1 MSHAQVTD
9 IHFYHDAEDRV
20 AAACHFAAKAW
31 RAGRKVVLSTSAG
44 VEARRIDQWLWTFE
58 PLAFVPHVAAD
69 SPLAAETPVLIGEP
83 GAHWPHHD
91 VLINLDP
98 AIPPCFEDFQMVVE
112 VVGRSEAERDPARAR
127 WRQYKAAG
135 HSVTAHNMGDRA

>member
-1 MSHAQVTD
+1 MSD

-31 RAGRKVVLSTSAG
+31 RAGRKVALAAPDGT
-44 VEARRIDQWLWTFE
+44 EARRIDQWLWTFE

-83 GAHWPHHD
+83 GAAWPHRD
-91 VLINLDP
+91 VLINLDTE
-98 AIPPCFEDFQMVVE
+98 IPPDFASFQMVVE
-112 VVGRSEAERDPARAR
+112 VVGRSEAERGPARRR
-127 WRQYKAAG
+127 WRQYQAAG
-135 HSVTAHNMGDRA
+135 YPPTAHGLGDRA